1 MSRRVVQGGGSPLAE
16 QGRRQAGLGLPGFCC
31 IPASQFAG
39 NLGCKSER
47 EPRDRG
53 CGRLKPGK
61 GADSAWIFIPASPLP
76 SPTRAAAEAPGAAM
90 FLAPTTRASIDS
102 PCPRGPG
109 AELAASSGS
118 GLVGARLPGS
128 RSPASLA
135 VALVGTNRR
144 LQLPLGGAAG
154 AHAQRAFRTLS
165 LAVAARLQRLP
176 RPIPRFPCERI

>member
-1 MSRRVVQGGGSPLAE
+1 MSRRVVQGGGSPLAK

-31 IPASQFAG
+31 IPASQLAG
-39 NLGCKSER
+39 TLGCKSER
-47 EPRDRG
+47 ERWDRG

-76 SPTRAAAEAPGAAM
+76 SPTRAAAQAPGAAM

-128 RSPASLA
+128 RSPAPPA
-135 VALVGTNRR
+135 VALMGTNQR

-154 AHAQRAFRTLS
+154 AHAQRAF
-165 LAVAARLQRLP
+165 
-176 RPIPRFPCERI
+176 